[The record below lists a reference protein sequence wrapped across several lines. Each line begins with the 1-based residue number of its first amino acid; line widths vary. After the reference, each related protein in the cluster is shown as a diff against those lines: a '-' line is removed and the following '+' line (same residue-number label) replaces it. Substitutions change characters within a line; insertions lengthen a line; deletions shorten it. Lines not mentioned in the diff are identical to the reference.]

1 MKLGELY
8 SKPLQEVLQELEL
21 VDMKVH
27 TDDSGEVKAVELKYE
42 ENNIEK
48 NIEKKKEPMW

>member
-27 TDDSGEVKAVELKYE
+27 TDDSGEVKAVELKYG

>member
-8 SKPLQEVLQELEL
+8 SKPLQEVLQELSL

-27 TDDSGEVKAVELKYE
+27 TDDSGK
-42 ENNIEK
+42 
-48 NIEKKKEPMW
+48 

>member
-8 SKPLQEVLQELEL
+8 SKPLQEALQELEL

-27 TDDSGEVKAVELKYE
+27 TDDSGEVRAVELKYG
-42 ENNIEK
+42 EK

>member
-8 SKPLQEVLQELEL
+8 SKPLQEVLQELNL

-27 TDDSGEVKAVELKYE
+27 TDDDGEVKAVELKYG
-42 ENNIEK
+42 EK
-48 NIEKKKEPMW
+48 SVEKKKETTWR

>member
-27 TDDSGEVKAVELKYE
+27 TDDSGEVKAVELKYRD
-42 ENNIEK
+42 K
-48 NIEKKKEPMW
+48 SVEKKKEPTWR

>member
-1 MKLGELY
+1 MKLCELY

-27 TDDSGEVKAVELKYE
+27 TDDYGEVKAVELKYG
-42 ENNIEK
+42 EK
-48 NIEKKKEPMW
+48 NIEKKTESMW

>member
-8 SKPLQEVLQELEL
+8 SKPLHEVLQELNL

-27 TDDSGEVKAVELKYE
+27 TDDDGEVKAVELKYGD
-42 ENNIEK
+42 K
-48 NIEKKKEPMW
+48 KIEKKKELTWR

>member
-8 SKPLQEVLQELEL
+8 SKPLQEVLQELNL

-27 TDDSGEVKAVELKYE
+27 TDDDGEVKAAELKYG
-42 ENNIEK
+42 EK
-48 NIEKKKEPMW
+48 SVEKKKEATWR

>member
-8 SKPLQEVLQELEL
+8 SKPLREVLQELEL

-27 TDDSGEVKAVELKYE
+27 TDDSGEVKAVELKYGD
-42 ENNIEK
+42 K
-48 NIEKKKEPMW
+48 SVEKKKEPTWR